1 MPYIYKI
8 TNKKNG
14 KIYIGKTMFT
24 VPERWSEHCRDYK
37 KERCENRPL
46 YKAIQK
52 YGVDGFTVEEVEEC
66 SSDVL
71 SEREKHWIEYYGS
84 FKNGYNA
91 TIGGDGS
98 QYIDYD
104 VVIQTYL
111 QTGNQNKTA
120 EIIGICP
127 ESVKNILKIKNVD
140 SIPMTKVNQKAFGSV
155 INMFSLS
162 GDFVKSFPSARDA
175 ARFILS
181 DTDNTSN
188 FGAAAHILDVC
199 KGKRK
204 TAYKYKWSYA

>member
-1 MPYIYKI
+1 MPYIYKV

-24 VPERWSEHCRDYK
+24 VQERWSEHCKDYK

-46 YKAIQK
+46 YKAMQK
-52 YGVDGFTVEEVEEC
+52 YGIDGFIAEEVEKC
-66 SSDVL
+66 SESVL
-71 SEREKHWIEYYGS
+71 SEREKFWIEYYGT

-104 VVIQTYL
+104 VVVQTYL

-127 ESVKNILKIKNVD
+127 QSVRKILKIRNID
-140 SIPMTKVNQKAFGSV
+140 SLPIMKVNQKELGSV

-162 GDFVKSFPSARDA
+162 GDFIKSFPSARDA
-175 ARFILS
+175 ARFILT
-181 DTDNTSN
+181 DTNNTSIY
-188 FGAAAHILDVC
+188 GTATHILDVC

-204 TAYKYKWSYA
+204 TAYKHRWSFA